1 MLLLQKGTANTNQ
14 ALTLT
19 ENSTLASP
27 VYLFV
32 FSKGGNDYPVIC
44 TDLATTAQ
52 KARTNLFTITEGAD
66 DPTNGSLILGTTGV
80 YDLIVYE
87 QSSTTNLDPANSTGI
102 VMTTLARLTSAA
114 SEAVDYI
121 AHQISVSYTEHQISL

>member
-1 MLLLQKGTANTNQ
+1 MIILQKATSNTNKTF
-14 ALTLT
+14 TLK

-52 KARTNLFTITEGAD
+52 KERFNKFTIVEGVD
-66 DPTNGSLILGTTGV
+66 DPTNGSFIIGSTGV
-80 YDLIVYE
+80 YELNIYE
-87 QSSTTNLDPANSTGI
+87 QSSTTNLDPDNATGL
-102 VMTTLARLTSAA
+102 VETTLARVIDSETSN
-114 SEAVDYI
+114 YI
-121 AHQISVSYTEHQISL
+121 EHTISVSYTEHTPA